1 MNLQD
6 YKPVDKDLSEK
17 YLVKLFKKY
26 SINDT
31 LESSKI
37 LFELIQETCL
47 TLTIPQKSIL
57 NTVNLNIVGK
67 GGFGLNSY
75 DNLVY
80 SVKEINDVETAI
92 LFFAKII
99 LENESRNISNYEVF
113 DIRERLEYVEKQVH
127 KLTNSN
133 SFR

>member
-6 YKPVDKDLSEK
+6 YKPVDKELSEK
-17 YLVKLFKKY
+17 YLIKLFKKY

-31 LESSKI
+31 LEASKI
-37 LFELIQETCL
+37 LFELIQETCA
-47 TLTIPQKSIL
+47 TLTIPPKSRFSNL
-57 NTVNLNIVGK
+57 NLNIVGK

-92 LFFAKII
+92 LFFANII
-99 LENESRNISNYEVF
+99 LENESKNISNYEIF
-113 DIRERLEYVEKQVH
+113 DLRERLEYVEQKI
-127 KLTNSN
+127 KKMTK
-133 SFR
+133 